1 MSVLTTLIFDVDG
14 TLADTEAN
22 GHRPAF
28 NNAFRAA
35 NLAWH
40 WDAELYG
47 KLLKISGGKERMQH
61 YIDDYQAPVPFAW
74 QGEVTQRLQQL
85 HEAKTGYY
93 LKLLKNGGIP
103 LRPGVARLLQ
113 EAHKQRLT
121 LAIATTTTE
130 DNVRVLLEQTLGK
143 ESVHWFAIMATANQ
157 VPKKKPAPDVY
168 HYVLEKLNLSTDNC
182 LAFED
187 SANGLTA
194 ATAAG
199 LKTFITPTAYTAKED
214 FRQAWAI
221 ATHLGDS
228 DTPCTWLKP
237 LPGNKVP
244 PMVDLASLQQAFSR
258 TYG

>member
-28 NNAFRAA
+28 NSAFKDA

-40 WDAELYG
+40 WDADLYG

-61 YIDDYQAPVPFAW
+61 YIDNYQAPVPFAW
-74 QGEVTQRLQQL
+74 QGEIVQRLSQL
-85 HEAKTGYY
+85 HQAKTAHY
-93 LKLLKNGGIP
+93 LKLLKTGGIP
-103 LRPGVARLLQ
+103 LRPGIARLLK
-113 EAHKQRLT
+113 EAHKQKVT

-143 ESVHWFAIMATANQ
+143 ESLNWFSIMATANQ

-168 HYVLEKLNLSTDNC
+168 HYVLEKLKVSAEHC

-187 SANGLTA
+187 SGNGLAA

-199 LKTFITPTAYTAKED
+199 IKTFITPTAYTAQED
-214 FRQAWAI
+214 FSHAWAI
-221 ATHLGDS
+221 AAHLGDT
-228 DTPCTWLKP
+228 DLPTTWLKP
-237 LPGNKVP
+237 LPSNSLP
-244 PMVDLASLQQAFSR
+244 RLVDLASLQQAFFK